1 MTAPTPTLTQQA
13 DECAQA
19 AEGLQIP
26 GVAIRR
32 AFMAGALAALTA
44 HSYSRDQLLA
54 ECLAFGR
61 GIGTAAERAM
71 TTTQEA

>member
-1 MTAPTPTLTQQA
+1 MTTPTLTQQA
-13 DECAQA
+13 DEFAQA

-26 GVAIRR
+26 GVAVRR

-54 ECLAFGR
+54 ECIAFGR
-61 GIGTAAERAM
+61 AIGTPAERATTP